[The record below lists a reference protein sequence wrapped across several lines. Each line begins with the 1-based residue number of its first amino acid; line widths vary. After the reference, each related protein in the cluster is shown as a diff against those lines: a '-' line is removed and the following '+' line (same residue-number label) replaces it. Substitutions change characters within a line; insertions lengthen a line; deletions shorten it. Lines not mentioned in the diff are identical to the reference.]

1 MFNQAVHALRSLWPG
16 RRMHRPQPT
25 PPCNIACGT
34 PTCICVPACFT
45 KPEVPV
51 KQWDLSNASGQ
62 VGLAKKRRQEAALC
76 QYLVVVSYLAPI
88 KIPAGETVRAN
99 KINGSRG
106 WALLPGSCGWACR
119 YREASI
125 KLKNTNG
132 RFRGRGIL
140 GARAPDSDKV
150 RTHPL
155 LSFADGSLALFGR
168 RLPAKAA
175 GMIRHSGRVARS
187 MDLSVFLRSAS
198 YADACTTTRVYP
210 H

>member
-34 PTCICVPACFT
+34 PTCTCVPACFT

-51 KQWDLSNASGQ
+51 KQCDLSNASGQ
-62 VGLAKKRRQEAALC
+62 MGLAKIRRQEAALC

-125 KLKNTNG
+125 KIEEHERPIPRAG
-132 RFRGRGIL
+132 YSW
-140 GARAPDSDKV
+140 GARPRLRQGADSSITLIC
-150 RTHPL
+150 RW
-155 LSFADGSLALFGR
+155 
-168 RLPAKAA
+168 
-175 GMIRHSGRVARS
+175 
-187 MDLSVFLRSAS
+187 
-198 YADACTTTRVYP
+198 
-210 H
+210 